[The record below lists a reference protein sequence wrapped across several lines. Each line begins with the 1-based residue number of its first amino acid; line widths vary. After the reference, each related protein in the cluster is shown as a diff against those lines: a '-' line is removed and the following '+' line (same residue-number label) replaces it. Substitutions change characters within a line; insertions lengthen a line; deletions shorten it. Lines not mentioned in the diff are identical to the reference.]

1 LILNMTR
8 RWFAL
13 FALILSAGTLA
24 LPPRAAA
31 QADAVAFI
39 NQLGVQAIQ
48 VLGPSVSA
56 PARVQRFRELFGA
69 DFDLPRISQFVLARY
84 WRVATPEQQQ
94 QFQGLL
100 REYLA
105 QAYAGRLA
113 QYAGE
118 KFTALNAQPQGDET
132 VVFSEITRNDG
143 SKIRVEWHLINNG
156 GWKIV
161 DAYVAGVSMAVTERD
176 EFASVIQQGGGQV
189 QYLLDRLRQKV
200 SG

>member
-1 LILNMTR
+1 MTR
-8 RWFAL
+8 RRFAV
-13 FALILSAGTLA
+13 LA
-24 LPPRAAA
+24 LVLGVGAMVAPVRAVA
-31 QADAVAFI
+31 QTDPVAFI

-48 VLGPSVSA
+48 VLGPSVPA
-56 PARVQRFRELFGA
+56 AARVQRFRQLFGA
-69 DFDLPRISQFVLARY
+69 DFDIPGISRFVLGRY
-84 WRVATPEQQQ
+84 GRVATPEQQQ

-118 KFTALNAQPQGDET
+118 KFAALNAQTQGDET

-143 SKIRVEWHLINNG
+143 GKIRVEWHLVNRD
-156 GWKIV
+156 GWKIS

-176 EFASVIQQGGGQV
+176 EFASVIQQGGGQI

-200 SG
+200 GG

>member
-1 LILNMTR
+1 MTR

-13 FALILSAGTLA
+13 FALVLGAGTLA

-31 QADAVAFI
+31 QADPVGFI

-48 VLGPSVSA
+48 VLGPSVSPA
-56 PARVQRFRELFGA
+56 ARVQRFRELFGA
-69 DFDLPRISQFVLARY
+69 DFDIPGISRFVLGRY
-84 WRVATPEQQQ
+84 GRSATPEQQQ

-118 KFTALNAQPQGDET
+118 KFQALNAQPQGDET
-132 VVFSEITRNDG
+132 VVLSEITRNDG
-143 SKIRVEWHLINNG
+143 NKIRVEWHLVNSG
-156 GWKIV
+156 GWKIT

-189 QYLLDRLRQKV
+189 QYLLDRLRQKL
-200 SG
+200 GG

>member
-1 LILNMTR
+1 MTR
-8 RWFAL
+8 RWFAF
-13 FALILSAGTLA
+13 FALILTAGTLA
-24 LPPRAAA
+24 APPRAVA
-31 QADAVAFI
+31 QTDAVAFI

-48 VLGPSVSA
+48 VLGPNVS
-56 PARVQRFRELFGA
+56 PGARVQRFRELFSA
-69 DFDLPRISQFVLARY
+69 DFDLPEIARFVLARY

-100 REYLA
+100 QEYLA

-113 QYAGE
+113 EYAGE
-118 KFTALNAQPQGDET
+118 KFQALNAVPQGNET

-143 SKIRVEWHLINNG
+143 SKIRVEWHLVNQG
-156 GWKIV
+156 GWKIT

-189 QYLLDRLRQKV
+189 QYLIDRLRQKV
-200 SG
+200 GG

>member
-1 LILNMTR
+1 MTR
-8 RWFAL
+8 RWFGL
-13 FALILSAGTLA
+13 FALVVAAVAVAG
-24 LPPRAAA
+24 PPRAVA
-31 QADAVAFI
+31 QQSDPVSFI
-39 NQLGVQAIQ
+39 NRLGVQAIQ
-48 VLGPSVSA
+48 VLGPSVPP
-56 PARVQRFRELFGA
+56 PARLQRFRELFSS
-69 DFDLPRISQFVLARY
+69 DFDLPRIGQFVLGRY

-94 QFQGLL
+94 QFLGLL

-118 KFTALNAQPQGDET
+118 KFAALNAQPQGDET

-143 SKIRVEWHLINNG
+143 SKIRVEWHLVNNG
-156 GWKIV
+156 GWKIT

-176 EFASVIQQGGGQV
+176 EFAAVIQQGGGQV

-200 SG
+200 GG

>member
-1 LILNMTR
+1 MLR
-8 RWFAL
+8 RSLA
-13 FALILSAGTLA
+13 ILA
-24 LPPRAAA
+24 LVFCAGAFAPPPAAA

-48 VLGPSVSA
+48 VLGPKVPSA
-56 PARVQRFRELFGA
+56 QRIQRFRELLGGN
-69 DFDLPRISQFVLARY
+69 FDIPGISRFVLGRY

-94 QFQGLL
+94 QFTGLL
-100 REYLA
+100 QEYLA

-118 KFTALNAQPQGDET
+118 RFAALNAQPQGDET

-143 SKIRVEWHLINNG
+143 SKIRVEWHLVNRS
-156 GWKIV
+156 GWKIT

-189 QYLLDRLRQKV
+189 QYLIDRLRQKV
-200 SG
+200 AG

>member
-1 LILNMTR
+1 MTR
-8 RWFAL
+8 RWFAF
-13 FALILSAGTLA
+13 FALLLTAGTLA
-24 LPPRAAA
+24 APPRATA
-31 QADAVAFI
+31 QTDAVAFI

-48 VLGPSVSA
+48 VLGPSVSP
-56 PARVQRFRELFGA
+56 PARLQRFRELFSA
-69 DFDLPRISQFVLARY
+69 DFDLPEIARFVLGRY

-100 REYLA
+100 QEYLA

-113 QYAGE
+113 EYAGE
-118 KFTALNAQPQGDET
+118 KFQALNAQPQGDET

-143 SKIRVEWHLINNG
+143 GKIRVEWHVVNQG
-156 GWKIV
+156 GWKIT

-189 QYLLDRLRQKV
+189 QYLIDRLRQKV
-200 SG
+200 GG

>member
-1 LILNMTR
+1 MTR

-13 FALILSAGTLA
+13 FALLLGSGTLA

-31 QADAVAFI
+31 QADPVAFI

-48 VLGPSVSA
+48 VLGPNV
-56 PARVQRFRELFGA
+56 PAAQRLQRFRELFGS
-69 DFDLPRISQFVLARY
+69 DFDLPGISRFVLGRY

-94 QFQGLL
+94 QFQSLL
-100 REYLA
+100 KEYLA

-118 KFTALNAQPQGDET
+118 KFTAINAQQQGGET
-132 VVFSEITRNDG
+132 IVNSEIATNAG
-143 SKIRVEWHLINNG
+143 SKIRVEWHLVNTG
-156 GWKIV
+156 GWKIT

-189 QYLLDRLRQKV
+189 QYLLDRLRQKL
-200 SG
+200 GR

>member
-1 LILNMTR
+1 MTR

-13 FALILSAGTLA
+13 FALIWTAGMLA
-24 LPPRAAA
+24 APPRAAA

-39 NQLGVQAIQ
+39 NNLGVQAIQ
-48 VLGPSVSA
+48 VLGPSVSPA
-56 PARVQRFRELFGA
+56 ARVQRFRELFSA
-69 DFDLPRISQFVLARY
+69 YFDLPEISRFVLGRY
-84 WRVATPEQQQ
+84 WRIATPEQQQ

-113 QYAGE
+113 EYAGE
-118 KFTALNAQPQGDET
+118 KFQALNAQPQGDET

-143 SKIRVEWHLINNG
+143 SKIRIEWHLANQG
-156 GWKIV
+156 GWKIT

-200 SG
+200 GG

>member
-1 LILNMTR
+1 MTR

-13 FALILSAGTLA
+13 FALVVSAVTLA
-24 LPPRAAA
+24 KPPSAVA
-31 QADAVAFI
+31 QGDPVAFI
-39 NQLGVQAIQ
+39 NTLGVQAIQ
-48 VLGPSVSA
+48 VLGPSIQA

-69 DFDLPRISQFVLARY
+69 DFDLPGIGRFVLGRY

-94 QFQGLL
+94 QFLGLL

-118 KFTALNAQPQGDET
+118 KFQALNAQPQGDET
-132 VVFSEITRNDG
+132 IVSSQILRNDG
-143 SKIRVEWHLINNG
+143 GKINVQWHLVNNG
-156 GWKIV
+156 GWKIT

-189 QYLLDRLRQKV
+189 QYLIDRLRQKV
-200 SG
+200 GS